1 MPTKRRNSPLG
12 SRGGNKGP
20 DQSPARNRKRHHS
33 AQGSSQSRS
42 GNAASDSFSREGSTR
57 PVLRSSA
64 RIEQIR
70 QRASED
76 DRSQADSKSTTRRAS
91 NAKTAKA
98 PTQRSRVNRA
108 ESSADLRTSSS
119 SSAKRVNGKKPTSTK
134 TPGPSRSVKKTDGKP
149 ITRQPVSRKRISAQA
164 DRNSTLKGKAK
175 KNQEPTIGQ
184 KELAGGIWS
193 KHDKR
198 SASRKAQASSGA
210 AAKNGKASRGAYSRS
225 KPSHSARS
233 RKPILIAVLCLAL
246 VGALGYGIDSALNG
260 NKIYSGVVVGDV
272 NVGGMTREEA
282 TDSISAYYSPRVAEN
297 VAVFYASAEDEQDPQ
312 SNEQAESIE
321 EQISYEESL
330 ETRTQW
336 TLPANKLD
344 TTLNIDELVEQA
356 FQVGRNT
363 GGIIGRLQ
371 AQFNSWSIEPVCT
384 FNETSLGETLKEMT
398 AAVGN
403 ERVNFNIE
411 MTDGIA
417 SVTEGNDGNEVVR
430 EWLVSRLNSAYLGD
444 GSALSYVL
452 ETQYLPLQIDEE
464 KARSCAD
471 SINASIAAGVHF
483 VFEDQ
488 TWDATRD
495 DIAGWIT
502 TNVTRQGN
510 DWVLKPL
517 FDESAAKNA
526 LLTSLRS
533 NIDRNNLE
541 LTFNKDDQGTIT
553 VSSNAVG
560 TVPLVSEALR
570 QMNDSFFVTQSRTE
584 APQITLDS
592 TEIPSSLSFDDA
604 RDYGLISE
612 ISSFTTQY
620 SSGAEARTNNIHTA
634 ADLLNNSIIKANGG
648 SWSFN
653 DTAGEATEDK
663 GYQNAGAIVG
673 GEYSDAIGGGICQV
687 ATTVFNSIYDAGYPI
702 TERHNHTLHIESYPK
717 GRDAAIAYPY
727 MDLVWQNDSSS
738 DVLLVMT
745 YTNSS
750 VTASLWG
757 IDPGYQVSTDY
768 GEWKKGEAYS
778 VIYKTDKTIASG
790 KEYVETTGVDGSSIS
805 IVRCVKDSSGNILH
819 EDVFESNYQ
828 PKDQVIVKGT
838 A

>member
-20 DQSPARNRKRHHS
+20 DPSPARARKKHHS
-33 AQGSSQSRS
+33 TQGSLQSRP
-42 GNAASDSFSREGSTR
+42 GNAARDSFSREDSTR

-91 NAKTAKA
+91 NAKTVKA
-98 PTQRSRVNRA
+98 PAQRSRANRT
-108 ESSADLRTSSS
+108 EPSMNSRTPSRS
-119 SSAKRVNGKKPTSTK
+119 NGKKSVSANSS
-134 TPGPSRSVKKTDGKP
+134 GASRSAKKTDRKA
-149 ITRQPVSRKRISAQA
+149 IDCSPVSQRRTSVQTNQKNAP
-164 DRNSTLKGKAK
+164 KAK
-175 KNQEPTIGQ
+175 VKKSQESTIGQ

-198 SASRKAQASSGA
+198 SASRKKPTSLGSS
-210 AAKNGKASRGAYSRS
+210 KNGKASRDAYSGF
-225 KPSHSARS
+225 ARS
-233 RKPILIAVLCLAL
+233 RKPIFIVVLCLAL
-246 VGALGYGIDSALNG
+246 VGALGYGIDSVLNG

-297 VAVFYASAEDEQDPQ
+297 VAVFYASAEDEQDSQ

-330 ETRTQW
+330 DTRTQW

-371 AQFNSWSIEPVCT
+371 AQFSSWSIEPVCT
-384 FNETSLGETLKEMT
+384 FNETSLEETLKEMT

-471 SINASIAAGVHF
+471 SVNASIAAGVHF

-495 DIAGWIT
+495 DVAGWIT
-502 TNVTRQGN
+502 TNVTQQGN

-517 FDESAAKNA
+517 FDESVAKNA

-541 LTFNKDDQGTIT
+541 ITFNKDEQGSIT
-553 VSSNAVG
+553 VSSNAIG

-570 QMNDSFFVTQSRTE
+570 QMNDSFFVAQSRTE

-604 RDYGLISE
+604 RDYGVISE

-790 KEYVETTGVDGSSIS
+790 TEYVETTGVDGSSIS

>member
-20 DQSPARNRKRHHS
+20 DPSPARNRKKHHS
-33 AQGSSQSRS
+33 TQGSSQSRS
-42 GNAASDSFSREGSTR
+42 GNARDAFSREDSTR
-57 PVLRSSA
+57 SVLRSSA

-70 QRASED
+70 QRASEGD
-76 DRSQADSKSTTRRAS
+76 LSEAGSKSATRRAGNGKS
-91 NAKTAKA
+91 TKGTA
-98 PTQRSRVNRA
+98 QRSRVNRV
-108 ESSADLRTSSS
+108 ESPMDPRPSSRS
-119 SSAKRVNGKKPTSTK
+119 NAKRVNGKKSTSTK
-134 TPGPSRSVKKTDGKP
+134 TSGASRSVKKTDAKP
-149 ITRQPVSRKRISAQA
+149 MARQSVLPKRSSMQA
-164 DRNSTLKGKAK
+164 DRKNPSKGKAK
-175 KNQEPTIGQ
+175 KNQQPTVGQ

-193 KHDKR
+193 KYDKR
-198 SASRKAQASSGA
+198 TASRKAQTSSGP
-210 AAKNGKASRGAYSRS
+210 AKNGKASRAAYSHS
-225 KPSHSARS
+225 KPSRPSRS

-312 SNEQAESIE
+312 SSEQAESIE

-336 TLPANKLD
+336 TLPADKLD

-356 FQVGRNT
+356 FQVGRGT

-371 AQFNSWSIEPVCT
+371 AQFNSWLIEPACT

-403 ERVNFNIE
+403 ERVNYNIE
-411 MTDGIA
+411 MTDGVA

-444 GSALSYVL
+444 GSSLNYVL
-452 ETQYLPLQIDEE
+452 ETQYLPLQIDED

-471 SINASIAAGVHF
+471 SVNASIAAGVHF
-483 VFEDQ
+483 TFEDQ

-495 DIAGWIT
+495 DVAAWIT
-502 TNVTRQGN
+502 TSVTQQGN

-517 FDESAAKNA
+517 FDESVAKNA

-541 LTFNKDDQGTIT
+541 LTFNKDEQGAIT
-553 VSSNAVG
+553 VSSNAIG
-560 TVPLVSEALR
+560 TVPLVSETLC
-570 QMNDSFFVTQSRTE
+570 QMNDSFFVSQSRTE
-584 APQITLDS
+584 APQIALDS

-727 MDLVWQNDSSS
+727 MDLVWQNDSTS

-750 VTASLWG
+750 VTATLWG
-757 IDPGYQVSTDY
+757 IDPEYQVSTDY
-768 GEWKKGEAYS
+768 GEWEKGEPYS

-805 IVRCVKDSSGNILH
+805 IVRCVKDSSGNVLH